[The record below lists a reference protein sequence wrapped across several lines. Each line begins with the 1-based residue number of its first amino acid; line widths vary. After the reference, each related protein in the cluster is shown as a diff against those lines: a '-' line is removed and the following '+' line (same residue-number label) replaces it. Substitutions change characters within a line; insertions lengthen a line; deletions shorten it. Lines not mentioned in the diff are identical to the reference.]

1 MQYCIFTMM
10 IIFLVWQLYV
20 CVLTL
25 LVPNNTDLMTTGIG
39 AGDKKR
45 PYTSTAYFGN
55 TITALHIQLAIDPKK
70 ILEGWIQ
77 PTVNN
82 GFKYKRKLPVIYY
95 KEILKIANPL
105 YSLNYYCPQK
115 IVFSYRYIVSSNFRY
130 HTILLDIFG
139 QSMLQLYIILY

>member
-10 IIFLVWQLYV
+10 IAFLVWQLYV
-20 CVLTL
+20 CVLTF

-55 TITALHIQLAIDPKK
+55 TITALHIQLAIGPKK

-82 GFKYKRKLPVIYY
+82 GLKYKRNLPVIYY

-115 IVFSYRYIVSSNFRY
+115 QYFPIGI
-130 HTILLDIFG
+130 
-139 QSMLQLYIILY
+139 